1 MEERR
6 GMVVSSGESEV
17 VRWMRELT
25 GRERRGEEKK
35 RMGRERSIFVCRP
48 LKRPACEDKL
58 IFACKPLK
66 RLTCKI

>member
-35 RMGRERSIFVCRP
+35 NGKREEYFHMQ
-48 LKRPACEDKL
+48 A
-58 IFACKPLK
+58 
-66 RLTCKI
+66 T